1 MAVLEV
7 RHCHGHPCEL
17 SPGTVL
23 HLPYAEALHV
33 IEEEWDEW
41 LQAHLGALHPQ
52 CEKIGIRPEKSRVWL
67 R

>member
-1 MAVLEV
+1 MAIPVS
-7 RHCHGHPCEL
+7 RP

-52 CEKIGIRPEKSRVWL
+52 HVKT
-67 R
+67 